1 MTAKNVFITAWS
13 ISRGMVGCALGAGQ
27 PDWIGE
33 CLGGPGR
40 CGRPYRLA
48 RFGGRGEISQR
59 RAGNLACVAAGFF
72 SQVPW
77 RSYNK
82 KIARWQ
88 AGTTL
93 HCQHDR
99 AATLRPCAL
108 LRVRA
113 CSA

>member
-13 ISRGMVGCALGAGQ
+13 IYRGMVGCALGAGQ

-99 AATLRPCAL
+99 AATLGPCAL